1 MYFVGLGHEGV
12 FLQSPDSLG
21 VFIIVLAI
29 PGLVPSV
36 VNGMPVVE
44 YHILPFIPHDSA
56 VCLLSLYLVLCSEV
70 SVWTSETLMTI
81 ETVFNYVLLFD
92 YKNMKFQY
100 KVTS

>member
-1 MYFVGLGHEGV
+1 MYFVGLGHEGL

-21 VFIIVLAI
+21 VSIIVLAV

-36 VNGMPVVE
+36 DNGMPVVE
-44 YHILPFIPHDSA
+44 YHLLPFITHNSA

-81 ETVFNYVLLFD
+81 GIY
-92 YKNMKFQY
+92 FQLR
-100 KVTS
+100 TPI